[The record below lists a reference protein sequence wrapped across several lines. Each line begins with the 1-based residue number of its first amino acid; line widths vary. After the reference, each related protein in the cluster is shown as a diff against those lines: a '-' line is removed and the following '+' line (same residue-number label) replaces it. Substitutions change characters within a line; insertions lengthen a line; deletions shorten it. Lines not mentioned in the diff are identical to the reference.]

1 MNANELA
8 DELDNMLKA
17 IGLTDNRVPAMLRQQ
32 QADLKD
38 ADKYALELE
47 RLYEDAKAEIEA
59 LKKRLENPVGAFGI
73 ERAYEA
79 GKQTA
84 QAEIEEMKTA
94 VRSFFNDYFKKQSKK
109 IDEQQAEIEALK
121 VGDIQW
127 SHAFDLAKIEIADL
141 KTEIEALEILVDELA
156 GYKASYENGIRMEDG
171 YGLN

>member
-109 IDEQQAEIEALK
+109 IDKQQAEIEALK
-121 VGDIQW
+121 EPREIFIKGGLY
-127 SHAFDLAKIEIADL
+127 LANVLPDGGMEVRL
-141 KTEIEALEILVDELA
+141 K
-156 GYKASYENGIRMEDG
+156 KAMI
-171 YGLN
+171 